1 MHGTFEVSEVVTR
14 DPSIT
19 PAAQERARREQD
31 EARGGR
37 PEPVAPFVREE
48 PDYTE
53 TRVVL
58 YPHAGDKDDVA
69 IGPSGRY
76 LELILPTDDVE
87 DLVPGAV
94 VEMTLRFKVLPPPS
108 EGEEGET
115 RNAGNAP
122 VHSAVHA
129 DAVVAGRK
137 RAAGEVTQEPS
148 APVASVHKDAISA
161 SEGSPSGPVAA
172 AAHADEGSEHTGHQP
187 TPAKA
192 TKAKATKAPARATTK
207 VPPAKR

>member
-19 PAAQERARREQD
+19 PAAQERARREQED
-31 EARGGR
+31 AGR
-37 PEPVAPFVREE
+37 PVPVAPFVREE

-69 IGPSGRY
+69 IGPTGRY

-94 VEMTLRFKVLPPPS
+94 VELTLKFKVLPPP
-108 EGEEGET
+108 EEGKDGEI

-122 VHSAVHA
+122 VHSGIHA

-148 APVASVHKDAISA
+148 APVASVHKEAVSA
-161 SEGSPSGPVAA
+161 SEGSPTGPVAA
-172 AAHADEGSEHTGHQP
+172 AAHADEGREHTGHQP

-192 TKAKATKAPARATTK
+192 TTRKAPAR
-207 VPPAKR
+207 PRR